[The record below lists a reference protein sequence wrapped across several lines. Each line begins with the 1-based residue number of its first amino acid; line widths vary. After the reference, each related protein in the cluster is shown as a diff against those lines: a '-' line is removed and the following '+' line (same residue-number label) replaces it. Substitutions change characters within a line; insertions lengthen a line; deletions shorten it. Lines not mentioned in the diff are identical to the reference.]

1 MFFSDTTKAND
12 GVVAM
17 REIGLISN
25 YGCELIYRSP
35 SGYSVDYRV
44 YMDLSTLTTTEAVPS
59 QRYGSMI
66 RSHTYF

>member
-1 MFFSDTTKAND
+1 
-12 GVVAM
+12 M

-25 YGCELIYRSP
+25 YGCELIYRGP

-59 QRYGSMI
+59 QRYRSTI